1 LKKFLPTEKENYTNK
16 KEENLKDFELINQ
29 LAAI

>member
-1 LKKFLPTEKENYTNK
+1 LKKFLPTEKGNYTNN

-29 LAAI
+29 LAPV